1 MCYNCLWVIYMKAIL
16 VAVTTKYDVYDV
28 DYSLAEL
35 ENLANVAG
43 YEVSNKV
50 TQSLDKPTPK
60 TYIGSGKLDEI
71 KVMADFYEIDT
82 VIFNDELTPAQI
94 RNIQEILDVDIID
107 RTFLILKIFEMR
119 ASDKSQMLEIKL
131 ANAMY
136 MLPRIGYLSIGSDR
150 IGGGGLTRGSG
161 ETERELNRRR
171 LISEIHH
178 LQTEIMKS
186 KNTKINQ
193 ISRIKRNELPIV
205 ALVGYTNSGKSTTM
219 NTLMNYLNST
229 GKEVFAKDQLFATLA
244 TYNRKLT
251 YNKTDFM
258 LVDTIGFV
266 SKLPHNLVASFYET
280 LEEVKNADLI
290 IHVIDS
296 SSIYINQ
303 ELLVVLEVLHNLN
316 CNDIPSIYLLNK
328 WDKTIDMN
336 MAIPGKKTIRY
347 SNKTQE
353 GIDELLNSIIEEIS
367 ESTIHARVT
376 IPYKCGDIVKV
387 IEEKAT
393 INKREYLDNG
403 TYYDLEIPKKL
414 YYLIKDYDLDTMIN

>member
-1 MCYNCLWVIYMKAIL
+1 MKAIL
-16 VAVTTKYDVYDV
+16 VGITTKYDIYDLN
-28 DYSLAEL
+28 YSLAEL

-43 YEVSNKV
+43 YEVINKV
-50 TQSLDKPTPK
+50 TQSLDKPTAK

-71 KVMADFYEIDT
+71 KMMVDFYQIDT

-94 RNIQEILDVDIID
+94 RNISEILNVEIID

-136 MLPRIGYLSIGSDR
+136 MLPRVGFLSVGKDR

-178 LQTEIMKS
+178 LQTEIIKS
-186 KNTKINQ
+186 KANKNNQ
-193 ISRIKRNELPIV
+193 LARIKRNELPIV

-219 NTLMNYLNST
+219 NTLMEYLNAQGSL
-229 GKEVFAKDQLFATLA
+229 VFAKDQLFATLS
-244 TYNRKLT
+244 TFNRKLT

-266 SKLPHNLVASFYET
+266 SKLPHNLIASFYET
-280 LEEVKNADLI
+280 LEEVKKADLI

-296 SSIYINQ
+296 SSKYINE
-303 ELLVVLEVLHNLN
+303 ELMVVLEVLHNLE
-316 CNDIPSIYLLNK
+316 CEKIPSIFLLNK
-328 WDKTIDMN
+328 WDNTIDNN
-336 MAIPGKKTIRY
+336 MDIPGKKTIKY
-347 SNKTQE
+347 SNKTKE
-353 GIDELLNSIIEEIS
+353 GINELLNLIIEEIGQTS
-367 ESTIHARVT
+367 IHARVS
-376 IPYKCGDIVKV
+376 IPYKRGDIIKI

-393 INKREYLDNG
+393 INKREYLDDG
-403 TYYDLEIPKKL
+403 TFYDLEIPKKL
-414 YYLIKDYDLDTMIN
+414 YYLIKDYDLDIMIS

>member
-1 MCYNCLWVIYMKAIL
+1 MKAIL
-16 VAVTTKYDVYDV
+16 VGITTKYDIYDLN
-28 DYSLAEL
+28 YSLAEL

-43 YEVSNKV
+43 YEVINKV
-50 TQSLDKPTPK
+50 TQSLDKPTAK

-71 KVMADFYEIDT
+71 KMMVDFYQIDT

-94 RNIQEILDVDIID
+94 RNISEILNVEIID

-136 MLPRIGYLSIGSDR
+136 MLPRVGFLSVGKDR

-178 LQTEIMKS
+178 LQTEIIKS
-186 KNTKINQ
+186 KATKNNQ
-193 ISRIKRNELPIV
+193 LARIKRNELPIV

-219 NTLMNYLNST
+219 NTLMEYLNAQGSL
-229 GKEVFAKDQLFATLA
+229 VFAKDQLFATLS
-244 TYNRKLT
+244 TFNRKLT

-266 SKLPHNLVASFYET
+266 SKLPHNLIASFYET
-280 LEEVKNADLI
+280 LEEVKKADLI

-296 SSIYINQ
+296 SSKYINE
-303 ELLVVLEVLHNLN
+303 ELMVVLEVLHNLE
-316 CNDIPSIYLLNK
+316 CEKIPSIFLLNK
-328 WDKTIDMN
+328 WDNTIDNN
-336 MAIPGKKTIRY
+336 MAIPSKKTIRY
-347 SNKTQE
+347 SNKTKE
-353 GIDELLNSIIEEIS
+353 GINELLNSIIEEIGQT
-367 ESTIHARVT
+367 TIHARVS
-376 IPYKCGDIVKV
+376 IPYKRGDIIKI

-393 INKREYLDNG
+393 INKREYLDDG
-403 TYYDLEIPKKL
+403 TFYDLEIPKKL
-414 YYLIKDYDLDTMIN
+414 YYLIKDYDLDIMIS

>member
-1 MCYNCLWVIYMKAIL
+1 MKAIL
-16 VAVTTKYDVYDV
+16 VAITTKYDMYDV

-35 ENLANVAG
+35 GNLANVAG
-43 YEVSNKV
+43 YEVINKV
-50 TQSLDKPTPK
+50 TQSLDKPTPR

-71 KVMADFYEIDT
+71 KVMVDFYNIDA

-94 RNIQEILDVDIID
+94 RNIQEVLDVDIMD

-186 KNTKINQ
+186 KATKVNQ

-219 NTLMNYLNST
+219 NTLMNHLNST
-229 GKEVFAKDQLFATLA
+229 GKEVFAKDQLFATLS

-303 ELLVVLEVLHNLN
+303 ELLVVLEVLHNLG
-316 CNDIPSIYLLNK
+316 CDKIPSIYLLNK
-328 WDKTIDMN
+328 WDNTIDVN
-336 MAIPGKKTIRY
+336 MSIPGKKTIRY
-347 SNKTQE
+347 SNKTKE
-353 GIDELLNSIIEEIS
+353 GIDDFLNAIIEEIS
-367 ESTIHARVT
+367 ASTIHARVT
-376 IPYKCGDIVKV
+376 IPYKRGDIVKI

-414 YYLIKDYDLDTMIN
+414 YYLIKDYDLDTMVS

>member
-71 KVMADFYEIDT
+71 KVMVDFYEIDT

-376 IPYKCGDIVKV
+376 IPYKRGDIVKV

>member
-1 MCYNCLWVIYMKAIL
+1 MKAIL
-16 VAVTTKYDVYDV
+16 VAVTTKYDIYDV
-28 DYSLAEL
+28 EYSLDELAKLAE
-35 ENLANVAG
+35 VAG
-43 YEVSNKV
+43 YETINRV

-71 KVMADFYEIDT
+71 KVMVDFYNIDT

-94 RNIQEILDVDIID
+94 RNISEILNVDIID
-107 RTFLILKIFEMR
+107 RSYLILKIFELR
-119 ASDKSQMLEIKL
+119 ASDKSQIYEIKL

-136 MLPRIGYLSIGSDR
+136 MLPRIGYLSVGSDR

-178 LQTEIMKS
+178 LQNEIMKS
-186 KNTKINQ
+186 KATKANQ
-193 ISRIKRNELPIV
+193 IARIKRNDLPIV

-219 NTLMNYLNST
+219 NTLIKYLNAQGS
-229 GKEVFAKDQLFATLA
+229 EVFAKDQLFATLS

-266 SKLPHNLVASFYET
+266 SKLPHNLIASFYET
-280 LEEVKNADLI
+280 LDEVKNADLI

-296 SSIYINQ
+296 SSKYINQ
-303 ELLVVLEVLHNLN
+303 ELTVVMEVLHNLK
-316 CNDIPSIYLLNK
+316 CEQIPSLFLLNK
-328 WDKTIDMN
+328 WDNTLDQN
-336 MAIPGKKTIRY
+336 MAVHGKKSIRY

-353 GIDELLNSIIEEIS
+353 GLTELLDSIVEEIS
-367 ESTIHARVT
+367 QSTIHARVS
-376 IPYKCGDIVKV
+376 IPYKRGDLIKI

-403 TYYDLEIPKKL
+403 TYYDLDIPKKL
-414 YYLIKDYDLDTMIN
+414 YHLIKDYDLDIIIN

>member
-1 MCYNCLWVIYMKAIL
+1 
-16 VAVTTKYDVYDV
+16 
-28 DYSLAEL
+28 
-35 ENLANVAG
+35 
-43 YEVSNKV
+43 
-50 TQSLDKPTPK
+50 
-60 TYIGSGKLDEI
+60 
-71 KVMADFYEIDT
+71 
-82 VIFNDELTPAQI
+82 
-94 RNIQEILDVDIID
+94 
-107 RTFLILKIFEMR
+107 
-119 ASDKSQMLEIKL
+119 
-131 ANAMY
+131 
-136 MLPRIGYLSIGSDR
+136 
-150 IGGGGLTRGSG
+150 
-161 ETERELNRRR
+161 
-171 LISEIHH
+171 
-178 LQTEIMKS
+178 
-186 KNTKINQ
+186 
-193 ISRIKRNELPIV
+193 
-205 ALVGYTNSGKSTTM
+205 
-219 NTLMNYLNST
+219 MNYLNST

-353 GIDELLNSIIEEIS
+353 GIDEL
-367 ESTIHARVT
+367 
-376 IPYKCGDIVKV
+376 
-387 IEEKAT
+387 
-393 INKREYLDNG
+393 
-403 TYYDLEIPKKL
+403 
-414 YYLIKDYDLDTMIN
+414 